1 MTAVQTNEVKEYLLA
16 NLDELRQI
24 VSELNSWNGCLEH
37 LEIYEND
44 EYFFDT
50 FFDGRPMEAVRAAH
64 YGDYNYNDDYVR
76 FNGYG
81 NLESFGDYQYEA
93 ELKDYVDEIIDN
105 LIENES
111 HVDFSEDLDR
121 LLHPEEYDEEEE

>member
-105 LIENES
+105 LIDNES